1 MFWPDAELDSVRGVP
16 NKPVLCFSAVTD
28 EEGHHLANEDE
39 SCGIFLSIGEPFS
52 RHVSKARDITSTR
65 ISYDLFRTPLDDFR
79 WTIDRSEFDEH
90 IAMKKD
96 STLGPDGLSYGAK
109 RCSGGLGSQFLLN
122 AYRSHLEGGPP
133 LVHHEMHTSFAEMH
147 LFQAHDR
154 QHF

>member
-1 MFWPDAELDSVRGVP
+1 M
-16 NKPVLCFSAVTD
+16 
-28 EEGHHLANEDE
+28 
-39 SCGIFLSIGEPFS
+39 EPFS

-65 ISYDLFRTPLDDFR
+65 ISYDLFRTAPDDFR

-96 STLGPDGLSYGAK
+96 SAPGLEGNPYGAF
-109 RCSGGLGSQFLLN
+109 RCAGGLGSRFLLN
-122 AYRSHLEGGPP
+122 AYRFLLERGPP